1 MLSVHSNWQARGKAN
16 RGKQNSFL
24 FCFSYQGV
32 NFIDKQSG
40 WIIRSMYIWN
50 ISFYFD
56 FFWSPDLSCDFVCE
70 RALRSEISTFYC
82 VHLLRSVVR
91 NRPNFGSARY
101 SACVVYTETIIHL
114 SVSESGTYLP
124 RLRLISANQICEFC
138 SSQSLWDS
146 HIIIIHNNHCFSVKY
161 CKKDMERISMLLMG
175 LRSYSKLIHWIFGT
189 GFFHIFSSRATSFH
203 GQAKRFKIF
212 FFRCSNQAGK
222 LVCRADQFAWCL
234 ALN

>member
-1 MLSVHSNWQARGKAN
+1 
-16 RGKQNSFL
+16 
-24 FCFSYQGV
+24 
-32 NFIDKQSG
+32 
-40 WIIRSMYIWN
+40 MYIWN
-50 ISFYFD
+50 ISFEIFHFTLFD

-70 RALRSEISTFYC
+70 RALHSEISTFYC
-82 VHLLRSVVR
+82 VHLLPSVVR
-91 NRPNFGSARY
+91 KDQILDQLVIQL
-101 SACVVYTETIIHL
+101 VVYTETIIHL
-114 SVSESGTYLP
+114 SVSESGRYLP

-203 GQAKRFKIF
+203 GQAKRFKILY
-212 FFRCSNQAGK
+212 FRCSNQAGK